1 MTGNIVD
8 IQNRRRTGPSL
19 HLVSEYASA
28 KWAPNAD
35 HWIHTARH
43 EAGHAVALV
52 CMHRKFGRDY
62 DSFERILIR
71 PGATDSY
78 VTKRGRRSDCLG
90 CVEHAGSEHLS
101 ERVSAPISRPEKH
114 QELRSSDP
122 ELKQLIAVSLQTKIV
137 SNLAGP
143 LAEMLSWN
151 ASAHL
156 HSKEYNWA
164 WEDNEEEIQS
174 VGKFVDDLR
183 AVTGSGTM
191 GSFERQSYDLVRR
204 EWPAIAALADQLMLR
219 HVLEY
224 DEAFA
229 IIAPRLTCFAPIAR
243 AALNS
248 SRLGRRF

>member
-1 MTGNIVD
+1 
-8 IQNRRRTGPSL
+8 
-19 HLVSEYASA
+19 
-28 KWAPNAD
+28 
-35 HWIHTARH
+35 
-43 EAGHAVALV
+43 
-52 CMHRKFGRDY
+52 
-62 DSFERILIR
+62 
-71 PGATDSY
+71 
-78 VTKRGRRSDCLG
+78 
-90 CVEHAGSEHLS
+90 
-101 ERVSAPISRPEKH
+101 
-114 QELRSSDP
+114 
-122 ELKQLIAVSLQTKIV
+122 
-137 SNLAGP
+137 
-143 LAEMLSWN
+143 MLSWN

-164 WEDNEEEIQS
+164 WEDNEEEIQG
-174 VGKFVDDLR
+174 VGKCVDDLR

-219 HVLEY
+219 HILEY